1 MGKFFR
7 NKRELVFWAAAI
19 VIFILL
25 LIYAV
30 YLVRFLVR
38 QFRAAYDP
46 NLLKQ
51 QEIVKFNIAKIKE
64 LREK

>member
-1 MGKFFR
+1 MEKFFR
-7 NKRELVFWAAAI
+7 NKQELVFWTAAI

-30 YLVRFLVR
+30 FLVRFLVK
-38 QFRAAYDP
+38 QFRAASDP

-51 QEIVKFNIAKIKE
+51 QEIVKFNLGKVQQLKT
-64 LREK
+64 R